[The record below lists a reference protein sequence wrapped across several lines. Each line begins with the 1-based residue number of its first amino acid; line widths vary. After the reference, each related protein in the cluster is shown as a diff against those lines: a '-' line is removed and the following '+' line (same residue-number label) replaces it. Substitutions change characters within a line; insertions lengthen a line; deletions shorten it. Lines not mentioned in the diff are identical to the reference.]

1 MAVVTLGEPEAF
13 RTNFA
18 SSHYTRIRL
27 IAVGLYAAS
36 ALGLL
41 LAVAM
46 WWWAIGNRQETAVLQ
61 ENVTRVQQQ
70 ASRLRDELRGV
81 GFSPDDAAA
90 VDALMKQVA
99 SLNQVLEAK
108 AFSWTALLN
117 DLEAA
122 VPKNVSVSSIRP
134 DLKTKTLTLD
144 GVALAL
150 QDVTALMTSLQ
161 ESGRFTD
168 IFLQRQKNTEDN
180 RIEFSIQC
188 AYRGRG

>member
-1 MAVVTLGEPEAF
+1 MALATVGEPEAF
-13 RTNFA
+13 HTNFA
-18 SSHYTRIRL
+18 SSHHTRIRL
-27 IAVGLYAAS
+27 IAVGLYAVS

-46 WWWAIGNRQETAVLQ
+46 WWWASGNRHETAVLQ

-70 ASRLRDELRGV
+70 ASRLRDDLRGV

-90 VDALMKQVA
+90 VDALVKQVA
-99 SLNQVLEAK
+99 SLNQVLEGK

-122 VPKNVSVSSIRP
+122 VPRNVSVSSIHP
-134 DLKTKTLTLD
+134 DLKTKTVTLD

-161 ESGRFTD
+161 ESGRFAD
-168 IFLQRQKNTEDN
+168 VFLQQQKSTEDN
-180 RIEFSIQC
+180 RTEFSIQC
-188 AYRGRG
+188 TYRGRG